1 MRRTAIFDLRGFD
14 IKNDRELN
22 YLFIVQ
28 DVRLSIARIHLHESR
43 KDYNLRSC
51 GFARIAFLRA
61 FLCMNICPKT
71 GSLNEGSGAITSSAI
86 IPADKSVINIEIR
99 SKRSMTAAFCLL

>member
-14 IKNDRELN
+14 IKNIAELN

-28 DVRLSIARIHLHESR
+28 DVRLATVRIHLHESR

-51 GFARIAFLRA
+51 SFARIVVFRAFLRLMIGRGGDRTSA
-61 FLCMNICPKT
+61 FRCYNVPIDRLGIKF
-71 GSLNEGSGAITSSAI
+71 
-86 IPADKSVINIEIR
+86 VIR
-99 SKRSMTAAFCLL
+99 